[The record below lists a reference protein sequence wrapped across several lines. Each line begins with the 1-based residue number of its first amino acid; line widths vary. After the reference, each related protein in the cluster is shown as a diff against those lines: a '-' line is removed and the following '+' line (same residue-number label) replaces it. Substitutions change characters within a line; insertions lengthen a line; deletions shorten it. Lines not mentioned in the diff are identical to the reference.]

1 MDDRSTHPAD
11 AQRIC
16 LSSGLPVNVGWTGA
30 SGIAYGVRLVEVL
43 LRAGRDVNLVH
54 SQTVTAT
61 VPAEMGRPVEM
72 VLEHLRA
79 VSCEG
84 SGDRERGKLN
94 LFNLA
99 EYSAPMASGSAPSA
113 GMVICPCSMG
123 TAGRLAA
130 GAGDSLLTRAADV
143 CLKERRPLIVVP
155 RETPLATHH
164 LENLVHLSRLGV
176 VVLPAAPGFYHQPQ
190 TVEDLLDFIVQRICD
205 HLDVGID
212 LVPRWGVQNGSNGE
226 QRQRPGDAAGES
238 ADAAGE
244 RARAADVASAEVTAE
259 QPVPANRRAAE

>member
-1 MDDRSTHPAD
+1 MADRSTHPAD
-11 AQRIC
+11 TQRIC

-84 SGDRERGKLN
+84 SGQRERGKLN

-130 GAGDSLLTRAADV
+130 GAGDSLLARAADV

-164 LENLVHLSRLGV
+164 LENLARLSRLGV

-190 TVEDLLDFIVQRICD
+190 TIEDLLDFIVQRICD

-212 LVPRWGVQNGSNGE
+212 LVPRWGVENGSNGE
-226 QRQRPGDAAGES
+226 HRQSPRAT
-238 ADAAGE
+238 ADA
-244 RARAADVASAEVTAE
+244 TAE
-259 QPVPANRRAAE
+259 QPAPASSRAAE